1 MRFTIRKKLQTAA
14 FGLSTTCLY
23 GCEANG
29 DYVRVSI
36 EVTIVLLVVILG
48 MLVWSMYQRKRYLQ
62 TRLDMI
68 QLRLMN
74 ARQRISPH
82 FIFNMLNTYIAKLG
96 PAESEQLTMV
106 AHLLRANIDL
116 TRKTFVTLDEEL
128 EFVERYVELER
139 QMSGLDFDFTIDAP
153 DKQLL
158 QDTKLPSMM
167 IQIITENAILHGLKN
182 KEGEKQLC
190 IKVEEMGTL
199 VRITVS
205 DNGPGFDI
213 RSDYGE
219 RTRTGLNIIRSTV
232 STLNMENGKTKIRF
246 DIKNENGCRVSLTIA
261 KDIKYPK
268 TSLNAKL

>member
-1 MRFTIRKKLQTAA
+1 MSFTIRKKLQMAA

-29 DYVRVSI
+29 SYVRVSI
-36 EVTIVLLVVILG
+36 EVTALLLVVIMG
-48 MLVWSMYQRKRYLQ
+48 MLVWSMYQHKRYLE
-62 TRLDMI
+62 TRLEMI

-82 FIFNMLNTYIAKLG
+82 FIFNLLNAYIAKLG
-96 PAESEQLTMV
+96 PEESEQLTML

-116 TRKTFVTLDEEL
+116 TRKTFVTLGEEL
-128 EFVERYVELER
+128 DFVERYVELER
-139 QMSGLDFDFTIDAP
+139 QMCGMDFDFTIDAP

-158 QDTKLPSMM
+158 EQTKLPSMM
-167 IQIITENAILHGLKN
+167 IQIITENAILHGLKK
-182 KEGEKQLC
+182 KEGEKRLC
-190 IKVEEMGTL
+190 IKVEDLGTQ
-199 VRITVS
+199 VRICVC

-219 RTRTGLNIIRSTV
+219 RARTGLNIIRSTV

-246 DIKNENGCRVSLTIA
+246 DIKNENGGRVSLTIA
-261 KDIKYPK
+261 KDIKYPQN
-268 TSLNAKL
+268 SLKP